1 MRRKKIV
8 MIVGGV
14 LALILIAVVAL
25 PFLIDVDRFRP
36 TIETQLANALG
47 RQVRIGHLR
56 LSLLRGDVSADQISI
71 ADDPAFGN
79 APFVEAQSLG
89 VGIELVP
96 LITSRAV
103 HVRSLTLKQ
112 PQVRLL
118 RSASGTWNFSTLGHA
133 PAKPASP
140 ASTGSAPAGKSNPGQ
155 TDPGSNQTSAPEISV
170 QQLKISNGRLL
181 VGNARRQQTYDSL
194 EVTARNIS
202 YESAF
207 PFQLQM
213 RTPGGGQVKLEGTA
227 GPVDRQDTAQ
237 TPVQAKISAKNV
249 DLASTGFVD
258 PAAGLGGLVD
268 FDGTIHSD
276 GKVAHSEGTARASK
290 LRLVKNASPAA
301 QPVNINYASDYNLK
315 SQTGTLTKG
324 QLLTGKSAVGM
335 SGTYD
340 LKGESPTLHMKLNAP
355 NIPVQDIEALL
366 PALGITLPAGSSL
379 QSGTVNGH
387 FTAEGPADRLVTAG
401 DIALSNAKLS
411 GFSLGSQMRAL
422 SALSGLKAG
431 SDTLIQTLSSQ
442 LHITPEGI
450 RSDNLKLIVADIG
463 TLTGAG
469 TISSGN
475 ALNFK
480 MMAQVASGGGLA
492 NLLGRNA
499 SRGLPFRVQGTTA
512 RPVFVPDVGG
522 MLAGS
527 VPGVSQQPGSPGQNL
542 GGILGGLL
550 NKKKKQ

>member
-1 MRRKKIV
+1 RMRRKKIV

-71 ADDPAFGN
+71 ADDPAFGS

-140 ASTGSAPAGKSNPGQ
+140 ASTGSAP
-155 TDPGSNQTSAPEISV
+155 EISV

-194 EVTARNIS
+194 EVTAQNIS

-276 GKVAHSEGTARASK
+276 GK
-290 LRLVKNASPAA
+290 
-301 QPVNINYASDYNLK
+301 
-315 SQTGTLTKG
+315 
-324 QLLTGKSAVGM
+324 
-335 SGTYD
+335 
-340 LKGESPTLHMKLNAP
+340 
-355 NIPVQDIEALL
+355 
-366 PALGITLPAGSSL
+366 
-379 QSGTVNGH
+379 
-387 FTAEGPADRLVTAG
+387 
-401 DIALSNAKLS
+401 
-411 GFSLGSQMRAL
+411 
-422 SALSGLKAG
+422 
-431 SDTLIQTLSSQ
+431 
-442 LHITPEGI
+442 
-450 RSDNLKLIVADIG
+450 
-463 TLTGAG
+463 
-469 TISSGN
+469 
-475 ALNFK
+475 
-480 MMAQVASGGGLA
+480 
-492 NLLGRNA
+492 
-499 SRGLPFRVQGTTA
+499 
-512 RPVFVPDVGG
+512 
-522 MLAGS
+522 
-527 VPGVSQQPGSPGQNL
+527 
-542 GGILGGLL
+542 
-550 NKKKKQ
+550 

>member
-14 LALILIAVVAL
+14 LALILVAAVAL

-140 ASTGSAPAGKSNPGQ
+140 ASTGSAPAGKSSPGQ

-194 EVTARNIS
+194 EVTAQNIS

-290 LRLVKNASPAA
+290 LRLVKNASPAT

-499 SRGLPFRVQGTTA
+499 SRGLPFRVQGTTS